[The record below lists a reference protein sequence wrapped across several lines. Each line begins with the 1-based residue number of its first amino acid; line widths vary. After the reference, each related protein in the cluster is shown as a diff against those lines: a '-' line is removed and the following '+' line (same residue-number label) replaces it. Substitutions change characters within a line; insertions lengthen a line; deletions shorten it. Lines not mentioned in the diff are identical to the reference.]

1 MSSTQALL
9 SGQPQP
15 RLEGKSFFDV
25 SITLIFY
32 DYDYAIFGIIFME
45 TVEYVAK
52 WKNVNLHILEQTLLY
67 KYVSSVD

>member
-1 MSSTQALL
+1 
-9 SGQPQP
+9 
-15 RLEGKSFFDV
+15 
-25 SITLIFY
+25 
-32 DYDYAIFGIIFME
+32 ME